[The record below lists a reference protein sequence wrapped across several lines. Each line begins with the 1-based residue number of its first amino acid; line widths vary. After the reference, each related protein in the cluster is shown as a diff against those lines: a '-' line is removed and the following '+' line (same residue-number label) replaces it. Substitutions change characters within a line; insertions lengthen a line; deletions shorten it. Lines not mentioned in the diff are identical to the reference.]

1 MALTIV
7 YSLDF
12 SRTMLANDTKN
23 TSGSRKYKNL
33 RDVYRVT
40 IREEGYLGL
49 YRGFATAAVSIF
61 IYRALYFGLYDT
73 LTPIWVGDR
82 SKFFTNFAFGFVCTA
97 IASSIP
103 YPTDTVR
110 RRMIMT
116 SGTGVHYKG
125 FWDAWCQIYRNEG
138 LLSLYKGLGANI
150 LRSIAGGGVLAGTD
164 FVKNIFYPKKS

>member
-40 IREEGYLGL
+40 IREEGYRGL

-82 SKFFTNFAFGFVCTA
+82 SKFFTNLWME
-97 IASSIP
+97 P
-103 YPTDTVR
+103 
-110 RRMIMT
+110 
-116 SGTGVHYKG
+116 
-125 FWDAWCQIYRNEG
+125 
-138 LLSLYKGLGANI
+138 
-150 LRSIAGGGVLAGTD
+150 
-164 FVKNIFYPKKS
+164 